1 MSREKGREPVELR
14 PSPKAWE
21 HWERTGVQAG
31 AHCRDTV
38 LNRMGERTAWCRD
51 LASWARERQ
60 RERLEGGFKR
70 DRTSSERLSTA
81 WSSSTFSLLK
91 GSVGSGVTVSTEAE
105 RHVQKAAVGSLWVV
119 EAKQAANQRRCS

>member
-1 MSREKGREPVELR
+1 MVQR
-14 PSPKAWE
+14 P
-21 HWERTGVQAG
+21 GFLGQ
-31 AHCRDTV
+31 
-38 LNRMGERTAWCRD
+38 GEA
-51 LASWARERQ
+51 
-60 RERLEGGFKR
+60 ERLEGGFKR

-91 GSVGSGVTVSTEAE
+91 GSVGSGVTVSTEVE